1 VAGLFQVR
9 HLPARPY
16 YLRLLLNVLWHAILA
31 RHHAALQEH
40 ADYAGIAMR
49 VAPLAQAWL

>member
-16 YLRLLLNVLWHAILA
+16 YLRLLNVRWHAILA